1 MKTTI
6 LKSNPKEEIE
16 KTILS
21 TLYLTETATFEELK
35 ELQKILEKTP
45 VNIFTNKYK
54 KFLIL
59 LKNVLA
65 VRKTIPPSSE
75 IYDFYIKEISNNKR
89 LAELFEIENE
99 GILIE
104 IVSKTPVT
112 VKILQELI
120 EDLKKQH
127 ILTNLKNIL

>member
-59 LKNVLA
+59 LKKVLA

-112 VKILQELI
+112 VEILQELI